1 MRRGGG
7 PTAAAVWWGTAGCAA
22 VCAYAVVGYFHIL
35 VWNPQAAVPGTSL
48 NGIHRQLA
56 DNGAS
61 LSEPLVIAWAA
72 FGCLAAGV
80 VLVVSLLGRLPSVR
94 VAANWHLGLLALA
107 APALYIASFSANTAL
122 ANTFAVRG
130 ASPWGMVLY
139 GVSAAAGLALLVVP
153 VRNALRRRREAAV
166 PIGSPGHYDEEFH
179 GFPADRLLH
188 TAELPVIPFAAP
200 SVAVSTA
207 REAAAGPAREAAAGP
222 SARETAAAPSAREAA
237 AGKPG
242 WVVPR
247 ADPLPVG
254 VPART
259 SPLPANRMAAESAG
273 AAVVVRPGAGA
284 GAARPAAVAAPPTP
298 VPATPAP
305 AAPAASPAAARA
317 PDTEELPS
325 GTAPEPPVLSVPLS
339 EEEAA
344 TMSQFSPTPPP
355 INVPAPVPFAAPGQR
370 AASPAPQASL
380 RDTLR
385 TLRSAPAG
393 TQKPRQVSL
402 LRDDP
407 AKPDVVSLL
416 AQNRDLLYPGLGAG
430 AVGLTP
436 PYLKDPSVTFWT
448 VRENGTLLGCGALK
462 EFRPEPGNGI
472 TEFCGE
478 ITSMRTSPHARGL
491 GVGQIILQQII
502 TDARTRGYASLLLET
517 GTQDFF
523 ASSRRLYQ
531 RSGFVTCPPFGK
543 YRADPGSIFM
553 RLDLQPAPTD
563 ATAAPDAASSPDGGA
578 SGGASAAAAGAASGA
593 AGAAPAAPVHAKAGT
608 LSAIL
613 AAQRA
618 IATTPPRQR

>member
-1 MRRGGG
+1 M
-7 PTAAAVWWGTAGCAA
+7 
-22 VCAYAVVGYFHIL
+22 CAYAVVGYFHIL
-35 VWNPQAAVPGTSL
+35 AWNPQAAVPGTTL
-48 NGIHRQLA
+48 DGIHRQLA
-56 DNGAS
+56 DNAAS
-61 LSEPLVIAWAA
+61 LSEPLVLAWAA
-72 FGCLAAGV
+72 FGCLAAVV

-122 ANTFAVRG
+122 EKTFAVRG
-130 ASPWGMVLY
+130 SSPWGMVLY
-139 GVSAAAGLALLVVP
+139 GISAAAGAALLVVP
-153 VRNALRRRREAAV
+153 VRDALRRRREAAV

-179 GFPADRLLH
+179 GFSADRLLH
-188 TAELPVIPFAAP
+188 TAELPVMSAPTQALPFAP
-200 SVAVSTA
+200 
-207 REAAAGPAREAAAGP
+207 AAAMTGVSPRKAAQTTVAPVRFPANAV
-222 SARETAAAPSAREAA
+222 AAAPVAVPPASAAEPSPEA
-237 AGKPG
+237 GP
-242 WVVPR
+242 
-247 ADPLPVG
+247 PLPDE
-254 VPART
+254 T
-259 SPLPANRMAAESAG
+259 SP
-273 AAVVVRPGAGA
+273 
-284 GAARPAAVAAPPTP
+284 APRTHSPEPPSP
-298 VPATPAP
+298 VPETPAHDTP
-305 AAPAASPAAARA
+305 A
-317 PDTEELPS
+317 TEPPS
-325 GTAPEPPVLSVPLS
+325 GTAPESSLLSVPLS

-344 TMSQFSPTPPP
+344 TMTQFPTPPP
-355 INVPAPVPFAAPGQR
+355 INVPAPVPFATPGQR
-370 AASPAPQASL
+370 AASPVPQPSL

-393 TQKPRQVSL
+393 AQKPRQVSL

-416 AQNRDLLYPGLGAG
+416 AQNRDLLYPGLGSG

-531 RSGFVTCPPFGK
+531 RHGFVTCPPFGK

-553 RLDLQPAPTD
+553 RLDLQPAPAD
-563 ATAAPDAASSPDGGA
+563 AAGTAASTAPSPDGG
-578 SGGASAAAAGAASGA
+578 SAGAAAGAAGSAPGT
-593 AGAAPAAPVHAKAGT
+593 PAAPVHAKAGT

-618 IATTPPRQR
+618 IAANPRQR

>member
-1 MRRGGG
+1 M
-7 PTAAAVWWGTAGCAA
+7 
-22 VCAYAVVGYFHIL
+22 CAYAVVGYFHIL
-35 VWNPQAAVPGTSL
+35 AWNPQAAVPGTSL
-48 NGIHRQLA
+48 DGIHRQLA
-56 DNGAS
+56 ANGAS

-72 FGCLAAGV
+72 FGCLAALV
-80 VLVVSLLGRLPSVR
+80 VLAVSLLGRLPSVW

-122 ANTFAVRG
+122 EKTFAVRG

-139 GVSAAAGLALLVVP
+139 GISAAAGLALLVVP
-153 VRNALRRRREAAV
+153 VRDALRRRREAAV

-179 GFPADRLLH
+179 GFSADRLLH
-188 TAELPVIPFAAP
+188 TAELPVIAFAAP
-200 SVAVSTA
+200 AVAGSPA
-207 REAAAGPAREAAAGP
+207 SAAP
-222 SARETAAAPSAREAA
+222 AAAP
-237 AGKPG
+237 GKPG
-242 WVVPR
+242 WEVPR
-247 ADPLPVG
+247 ADPLPVSI
-254 VPART
+254 PART
-259 SPLPANRMAAESAG
+259 TPLPENRTAPENTAG
-273 AAVVVRPGAGA
+273 AVVPPGTGAGA
-284 GAARPAAVAAPPTP
+284 GTSHGTGAGGADAGTGAVTAPPAP
-298 VPATPAP
+298 APATPA
-305 AAPAASPAAARA
+305 APHSAAARA
-317 PDTEELPS
+317 PDNDEPPS
-325 GTAPEPPVLSVPLS
+325 GAAPESSLLTVPLS

-355 INVPAPVPFAAPGQR
+355 INVPAPVPFATPGQR
-370 AASPAPQASL
+370 AASPVPPPSL

-385 TLRSAPAG
+385 TLRSTPAG

-416 AQNRDLLYPGLGAG
+416 AQNRDLLYPGLGSG

-448 VRENGTLLGCGALK
+448 VRENGTLLGCGAMK
-462 EFRPEPGNGI
+462 EFRPAPGNGI

-531 RSGFVTCPPFGK
+531 RHGFVMCPPFGK

-553 RLDLQPAPTD
+553 RLDLQPAAADPAA
-563 ATAAPDAASSPDGGA
+563 ATETAAAPDG
-578 SGGASAAAAGAASGA
+578 AAAGTAAGT
-593 AGAAPAAPVHAKAGT
+593 AGAAPTTPVHAKAGT